1 MRPHLPFAEPH
12 TACEIE
18 SGFSAVLSDGRR
30 AFPDFLC
37 QFCGLPTTYAVVLAT
52 GKKIM
57 CLFRLLILRGFVF
70 CHLLGYWVR
79 DVLQKGRTSWV
90 HESDEPDR
98 KLYGGGRKG
107 VKRCVLI

>member
-1 MRPHLPFAEPH
+1 LRPHLPFAEPH

-70 CHLLGYWVR
+70 CHLLGYW
-79 DVLQKGRTSWV
+79 TIPPSW
-90 HESDEPDR
+90 DR
-98 KLYGGGRKG
+98 IQRKYLELW
-107 VKRCVLI
+107 RPM